1 MLSNFLQI
9 GFLIFLIYI
18 SYKSGLLMIFNYI
31 IGLLLTLFFA
41 NLHLQG
47 YDGRTKAVI
56 FLLNLFLYSVLFV
69 SSVFIYFDKEN
80 EKKHYFMIPV
90 ISYCIIIFI
99 EIQILKFEDAFLSIF
114 LPILLA
120 FFPLYL
126 FKYCT
131 KYMKSE

>member
-1 MLSNFLQI
+1 MLGYTLQI
-9 GFLIFLIYI
+9 GFLIFLFII
-18 SYKSGLLMIFNYI
+18 SYKSGLLMMFNYL

-47 YDGRTKAVI
+47 YDSRTKAVI
-56 FLLNLFLYSVLFV
+56 FLFNLFLYSVLFC
-69 SSVFIYFDKEN
+69 SSLFIYFDKEN
-80 EKKHYFMIPV
+80 EKKNYFVIPV

-99 EIQILKFEDAFLSIF
+99 EIQILKFGDAFLSIF

-120 FFPLYL
+120 FFPLYIL
-126 FKYCT
+126 KYYT